1 MAKAIQDKRVLTASQ
16 AKSLDK
22 KANEK
27 FGISTL
33 LLMENAGRSISEEAL
48 KIPQSLKGK
57 IAIFCGTGNNGG
69 DGFCAA
75 RHLLTAGI
83 KPDIYLASRKGDVK
97 NEAKANLDILLR
109 LGQKIKEVNPG
120 NLSLIK
126 AGIGKYSLIIDALL
140 GVGLKGEIRH
150 VYQELINIINAS
162 KAYVLS
168 VDIPSGLDANSQ
180 KAPVG
185 CIKADKTVT
194 FVAKKRGMVSKAGRR
209 FCGEV
214 LVRSIG
220 IAL

>member
-83 KPDIYLASRKGDVK
+83 KPDIYLASRKCDVK

-140 GVGLKGEIRH
+140 GVGLKGEVRH

>member
-83 KPDIYLASRKGDVK
+83 KPDIYLASRKCDVK
-97 NEAKANLDILLR
+97 N
-109 LGQKIKEVNPG
+109 
-120 NLSLIK
+120 
-126 AGIGKYSLIIDALL
+126 
-140 GVGLKGEIRH
+140 
-150 VYQELINIINAS
+150 
-162 KAYVLS
+162 
-168 VDIPSGLDANSQ
+168 
-180 KAPVG
+180 
-185 CIKADKTVT
+185 
-194 FVAKKRGMVSKAGRR
+194 
-209 FCGEV
+209 
-214 LVRSIG
+214 
-220 IAL
+220 